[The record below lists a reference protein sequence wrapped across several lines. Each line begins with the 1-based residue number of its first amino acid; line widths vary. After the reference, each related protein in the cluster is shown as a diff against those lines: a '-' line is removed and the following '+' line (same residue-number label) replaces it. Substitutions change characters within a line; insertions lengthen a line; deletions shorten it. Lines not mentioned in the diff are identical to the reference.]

1 LVFEIFIYLRK
12 KNDRRSMAGTYEYLC
27 PEMISRIAHN
37 YKVDNWCL
45 GVLLYEMVVGN
56 SPFKADDV
64 NVIYGK
70 INQVNYEIP
79 KTVKKGC
86 RDLISKVKIIEI

>member
-1 LVFEIFIYLRK
+1 
-12 KNDRRSMAGTYEYLC
+12 MAGTYEYLC
-27 PEMISRIAHN
+27 PEMINRHVHN

-45 GVLLYEMVVGN
+45 GVLLYEMVVGY
-56 SPFKADDV
+56 SPFKADEV

-70 INQVNYEIP
+70 INQVDYEIP

-86 RDLISKVKIIEI
+86 RDLISKVKIEI